1 MRFIETKDSIRE
13 VDKMSVSV
21 GIDLGTTFSAVAWI
35 QPRTQKPEILLNSD
49 DRPITPSVIQFF
61 QDGTHV
67 CGWEA
72 KDALD
77 SGEENCASIFKR
89 KMGTNEICISCFG
102 KDYTAE
108 DLSALL
114 LAHLKR
120 EAEDRIGQSIDSA
133 VITVP
138 AYFFNDER
146 QATIRA
152 AQKAGLKVLRII
164 NEPTSAALS
173 YGLKSWRENAV
184 IMVYDLGGGTF
195 DVTLVGMGANHSMES
210 LGTNGDHILGG
221 KDWDNAL
228 AEIVLDKLTGELGIN
243 VRESDDNVHN
253 VYVNAEMW
261 KKKLSQA
268 GGSTV
273 CKLPI
278 DGYGTASIT
287 VTREEFDAATS
298 DLLGKTIS
306 LCELVLKKA
315 GLTWNNV
322 TDTLLVGGST
332 RMPQVKQRLTELT
345 GKAPIAHV
353 NPDEAVA
360 LGAAIQSQLE
370 EEDYIEYI
378 RPVPKQEEKK
388 QGFSLFRK
396 VRTADSQPKQ
406 HDNLLLKYSRPV
418 QAAKPVDDLV
428 VLTKRDVQAHGMGI
442 ITVNPEGTAYINENI
457 IPPNMPIPIK
467 SAQSFKFFTSPR
479 GDNELEIFVVEGEGA
494 PLTCNIN
501 AKYVASGIRHI
512 KGGSTLLRV
521 QYSFDRNSIIH
532 VQVRQEDDC
541 VDLPLRKEPVL
552 QEELYKFGQPI
563 DNVVSERDR
572 LTIILAIDVSG
583 SMKGQPLEDAQNAM
597 ISFAKQ
603 FEDTGTGIGVL
614 AVSEDIKWVLKPS
627 DDIDVVI
634 RALRNVKAGM
644 TGWGSSAH
652 PFDVARQHLSQIRGQ
667 SYIIVLADG
676 QWSCQFDAIRAAQK
690 CHEMGIEVAAI
701 GFGSADES
709 FLNSISSQKDLSIL
723 TDQSMLTQSFGKI
736 AQSIGPKAS
745 GKKGQDGGTS
755 STPTWETDDRII

>member
-1 MRFIETKDSIRE
+1 MG
-13 VDKMSVSV
+13 VSV

-35 QPRTQKPEILLNSD
+35 QPKTKKPEIVLNGD
-49 DRPITPSVIQFF
+49 DKPITPSVIQFF
-61 QDGTHV
+61 EDGTHI

-89 KMGTNEICISCFG
+89 KMGTNETCISCFG

-108 DLSALL
+108 DLSTFLL
-114 LAHLKR
+114 EHLKK

-152 AQKAGLKVLRII
+152 AQKAGLRVLRII

-228 AEIVLDKLTGELGIN
+228 AEIVLDKLVQELGID
-243 VRESDDNVHN
+243 VRENDEDVRN

-261 KKKLSQA
+261 KKKLSQT

-278 DGYGTASIT
+278 DGYGTTSVEI
-287 VTREEFDAATS
+287 TREEFDAATS
-298 DLLGKTIS
+298 DLLDKTIS

-315 GLTWNNV
+315 GLTWKHI

-345 GKAPIAHV
+345 GKPPIAHV

-360 LGAAIQSQLE
+360 LGAAIQCQLD
-370 EEDYIEYI
+370 EEDYIDYI
-378 RPVPKQEEKK
+378 RPLPIKEEKK
-388 QGFSLFRK
+388 QGFPFINKARK
-396 VRTADSQPKQ
+396 TAPQQSEST
-406 HDNLLLKYSRPV
+406 LSKYSRPV
-418 QAAKPVDDLV
+418 QNAKPVEDITV
-428 VLTKRDVQAHGMGI
+428 ISKRDVQAHGMGI
-442 ITVNPEGTAYINENI
+442 ITVNSEGTEYINENI

-467 SAQSFKFFTSPR
+467 SAQSFRFFTSPR
-479 GDNELEIFVVEGEGA
+479 GKNELEIFVVEGEGA
-494 PLTCNIN
+494 PLTCDIN

-512 KGGSTLLRV
+512 KGGTTLLRV

-532 VQVRQEDDC
+532 VQVRQESDT

-552 QEELYKFGQPI
+552 PEELIKFGQPI
-563 DNVVSERDR
+563 DKTSFEKQH
-572 LTIILAIDVSG
+572 LTILLAIDVSG
-583 SMKGQPLEDAQNAM
+583 SMDGEPLEDAQQAM

-603 FEDTGTGIGVL
+603 FEDTGTSIGIL
-614 AVSEDIKWVLKPS
+614 AVSEKVEWVLRPS
-627 DDIDVVI
+627 DDTDTII
-634 RALRNVKAGM
+634 RALRSIQAGM

-652 PFDVARQHLSQIRGQ
+652 PFDVARSYLSQIQGN

-676 QWSCQFDAIRAAQK
+676 QWSCQHRAIDSAKK
-690 CHEMGIEVAAI
+690 CHDIGIEVAAI
-701 GFGSADES
+701 GFGSANES
-709 FLNSISSQKDLSIL
+709 FLDAMSSQKDLSIL
-723 TDQSMLTQSFGKI
+723 TEQSMLTQSFGKI
-736 AQSIGPKAS
+736 AQSIGPKS
-745 GKKGQDGGTS
+745 GGRQGQDGKANA
-755 STPTWETDDRII
+755 TPTWETNDVII

>member
-1 MRFIETKDSIRE
+1 MG
-13 VDKMSVSV
+13 VSV
-21 GIDLGTTFSAVAWI
+21 GIDLGTTFSAAAWI

-61 QDGTHV
+61 SNGTHI
-67 CGWEA
+67 CGWDA

-89 KMGTNEICISCFG
+89 KMGTDGKCFSCFG

-120 EAEDRIGQSIDSA
+120 EAEERIGQTVDSA

-152 AQKAGLKVLRII
+152 AQRAGLKVLRII
-164 NEPTSAALS
+164 NEPTAAALS

-228 AEIVLDKLTGELGIN
+228 AEMVLDKLSGELGID
-243 VRESDDNVHN
+243 VRESDENIHN
-253 VYVNAEMW
+253 VYINAEMW

-268 GGSTV
+268 GGSV
-273 CKLPI
+273 ACKLPI
-278 DGYGTASIT
+278 DGYGTASVSI
-287 VTREEFDAATS
+287 TREEFDAATS
-298 DLLGKTIS
+298 DLLDKTIS

-315 GLTWNNV
+315 GLTWKNV

-332 RMPQVKQRLTELT
+332 RMPQVKQRLAELT
-345 GKAPIAHV
+345 GKPPIAHV

-360 LGAAIQSQLE
+360 LGAAIQSHLE
-370 EEDYIEYI
+370 EEAYIEYV
-378 RPVPKQEEKK
+378 RPAPMQEEK
-388 QGFSLFRK
+388 QSGFSLFR
-396 VRTADSQPKQ
+396 RTRTLSAQMRQNENVLS
-406 HDNLLLKYSRPV
+406 KYSRPV
-418 QAAKPVDDLV
+418 QAAKPIDDLV

-442 ITVNPEGTAYINENI
+442 ITVNPEGTEYINENI

-479 GDNELEIFVVEGEGA
+479 GENELEIYVVEGEGA

-532 VQVRQEDDC
+532 VQVRQEDDAA
-541 VDLPLRKEPVL
+541 DLPLRKEPVL
-552 QEELYKFGQPI
+552 QEELYKFGKPI
-563 DNVVSERDR
+563 DNTVTENER
-572 LTIILAIDVSG
+572 LTILLAIDVSG
-583 SMKGQPLEDAQNAM
+583 SMGGQPLEDAQNAM
-597 ISFAKQ
+597 ISFARQ
-603 FEDTGTGIGVL
+603 FEDMQTSIGIL
-614 AVSEDIKWVLKPS
+614 AVSERTEWVLKPS
-627 DDIDVVI
+627 DDIEDVTQK
-634 RALRNVKAGM
+634 LRNVEAGM

-652 PFDVARQHLSQIRGQ
+652 PFDIARPYLSQIKGQ
-667 SYIIVLADG
+667 RYIIVLADG
-676 QWSCQFDAIRAAQK
+676 QWSCQDEAVRSAQK
-690 CHEMGIEVAAI
+690 CHEAGIEVAAI

-709 FLNSISSQKDLSIL
+709 FLNAISSQKDLSIL

-736 AQSIGPKAS
+736 AQSIGPKS
-745 GKKGQDGGTS
+745 DGKKGRDGNTS
-755 STPTWETDDRII
+755 STLTWETDDRII

>member
-1 MRFIETKDSIRE
+1 MGVSI
-13 VDKMSVSV
+13 

-35 QPRTQKPEILLNSD
+35 KPQTQQPEILLNSD

-61 QDGTHV
+61 QDDTHV

-89 KMGTNEICISCFG
+89 KMGTNETCISCFG

-152 AQKAGLKVLRII
+152 AQRAGLKVLRII

-173 YGLKSWRENAV
+173 YGIKSWRENAI

-228 AEIVLDKLTGELGIN
+228 AEIVLDKLTGELGID
-243 VRESDDNVHN
+243 VRESDENIHN

-278 DGYGTASIT
+278 DGYGIASVT
-287 VTREEFDAATS
+287 VTREEFDSATS

-315 GLTWNNV
+315 GLTWKNV

-332 RMPQVKQRLTELT
+332 RMPQVKQRLAELT
-345 GKAPIAHV
+345 GKPPIAHV

-370 EEDYIEYI
+370 EEDYIEYV
-378 RPVPKQEEKK
+378 RPAHKQEEKK
-388 QGFSLFRK
+388 QGFSLLRK
-396 VRTADSQPKQ
+396 TRTAAPQAQQNDSVLAKYSHPVRTAESVNNMVAMK
-406 HDNLLLKYSRPV
+406 
-418 QAAKPVDDLV
+418 
-428 VLTKRDVQAHGMGI
+428 KRDVQAHGMGI
-442 ITVNPEGTAYINENI
+442 ITVNPEGTEYINENI

-467 SAQSFKFFTSPR
+467 SAQSFKFFTSPKIE
-479 GDNELEIFVVEGEGA
+479 NELEIFVVEGEGA

-532 VQVRQEDDC
+532 VQVRQEDDT
-541 VDLPLRKEPVL
+541 VDLPLRKEPVC

-563 DNVVSERDR
+563 DNSIAKKEH
-572 LTIILAIDVSG
+572 LTIILALDVSG
-583 SMKGQPLEDAQNAM
+583 SMDGEPLEDAQKAM
-597 ISFAKQ
+597 ISFTKQ
-603 FEDTGTGIGVL
+603 FEDTGTSIGIM
-614 AVSEDIKWVLKPS
+614 AVSDRVEWVLKPS
-627 DDIDVVI
+627 DDIDDVV
-634 RALRNVKAGM
+634 RALLDVHAGM
-644 TGWGSSAH
+644 TGWCNAGH
-652 PFDVARQHLSQIRGQ
+652 PFDDARSYLSQIMGSR
-667 SYIIVLADG
+667 YIVVLADG
-676 QWSCQFDAIRAAQK
+676 QWSCQYAAICSAQK

-709 FLNSISSQKDLSIL
+709 FLNAISSQKDLSIL

-736 AQSIGPKAS
+736 AQSIGSKAN

-755 STPTWETDDRII
+755 STPTWETDERII